1 MIGYFRLLAIRT
13 RAPVLVVALLIFA
26 AVGTYFY
33 PNNPV
38 GSSFASTSVLAV
50 AAGAWLLLAI
60 LTAEPPAQ
68 ADMAT
73 AAAGGLAR
81 RSRGVIG
88 LAVLAAIAMG
98 ASLVAYPVVLGL
110 FQEEPVFTR
119 RLRLGDVAA
128 ALASNALGA
137 LVGGAIGVLCAPP
150 RVGRRANSAA
160 AAIAMMLA
168 LVALSG
174 PLGHL
179 AGPIAAADAL
189 SSAPAGT
196 ITGRELLTWAAS
208 LALTALLLT
217 ASAVLD
223 RWRA

>member
-1 MIGYFRLLAIRT
+1 MIGYLRLLAIRT
-13 RAPVLVVALLIFA
+13 RAPVLVFAALIFA

-33 PNNPV
+33 PDNPV

-50 AAGAWLLLAI
+50 AAGAWLLLSV
-60 LTAEPPAQ
+60 LTVEPSAQ
-68 ADMAT
+68 ADMAI

-88 LAVLAAIAMG
+88 FAVLAAVVVG
-98 ASLVAYPVVLGL
+98 AFLVAYPLVLGL

-119 RLRLGDVAA
+119 RLRVGDVAA
-128 ALASNALGA
+128 AFASNTLGA
-137 LVGGAIGVLCAPP
+137 LVGGAIGFLCAPP
-150 RVGRRANSAA
+150 RARRRANSAA
-160 AAIAMMLA
+160 AAITLMLV

-174 PLGHL
+174 PLGRL
-179 AGPIAAADAL
+179 GGPVAAADAL

-196 ITGRELLTWAAS
+196 ITGRELLAWAAS
-208 LALTALLLT
+208 LTLAALLLT
-217 ASAVLD
+217 ASAALD